1 MLRIILGFA
10 VGVLS
15 AEAVKL
21 VVKYGSWSAAT
32 SATIAKVKSLVATV
46 TSKS

>member
-10 VGVLS
+10 VGYHP
-15 AEAVKL
+15 ATL
-21 VVKYGSWSAAT
+21 VAKYGSWSAAT

-46 TSKS
+46 TPKS

>member
-1 MLRIILGFA
+1 MLRIILGFV
-10 VGVLS
+10 VGYHT
-15 AEAVKL
+15 AKL